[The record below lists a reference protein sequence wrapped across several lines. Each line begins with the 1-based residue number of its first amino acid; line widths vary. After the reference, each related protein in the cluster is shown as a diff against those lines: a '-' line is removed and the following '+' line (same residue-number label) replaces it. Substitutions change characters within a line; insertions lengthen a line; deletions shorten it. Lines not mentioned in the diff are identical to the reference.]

1 MEGQEVVAPKVN
13 CGIVFMAPLPFTFQV
28 LYSFGH
34 ECGVKQRVRRQGSN
48 KWNNW
53 NAFNGVRR
61 QQRAIGGR
69 VV

>member
-1 MEGQEVVAPKVN
+1 
-13 CGIVFMAPLPFTFQV
+13 MAPLPFAFQV

-34 ECGVKQRVRRQGSN
+34 GCGVKQRVRRQGSN